1 VLRDANA
8 GAGGAL
14 KISKCGIFAVLK
26 MVLEITAGRARVENN
41 YGRLG
46 YRLRMYASD
55 ELREVFSTRG
65 IQTQAA

>member
-1 VLRDANA
+1 M
-8 GAGGAL
+8 
-14 KISKCGIFAVLK
+14 LK